1 MKLKVAMFLCL
12 CLSGIAFESCGVL
25 SDDRDTFT
33 IKVVSDDSILLNQ
46 KLVSIEELSNSLQ
59 AAKKRN
65 PAAVNNIVELKVM
78 TEDITMGTI
87 SDVKK
92 ALRQAEF
99 LNVRFKMKGS

>member
-1 MKLKVAMFLCL
+1 MKIKISIFLVLCL
-12 CLSGIAFESCGVL
+12 FGIAFESCGVL

-33 IKVVSDDSILLNQ
+33 IKVISDDSILLNQ

-65 PAAVNNIVELKVM
+65 PAAVDNIVELKVM

-87 SDVKK
+87 NDVQK
-92 ALRQAEF
+92 ALRQAAF